1 MHETMNGSRSRRAVL
16 TAGAAGAAAW
26 LLGRVAAPE
35 AARSASGDP
44 LVLGQSNDATGFTTL
59 VNNDAGVQVLN
70 VTAPN
75 AAVGIRADVGIFTG
89 IFGSST
95 GDGISL
101 WGANAGTGTGVNGTS
116 EHGNG
121 VAGSTSTGS
130 ALFGASGFGGGGNA
144 LKAVG
149 PVDFSSAV
157 RATIPAHA
165 DHVDVAIVFGDDS
178 EQLDLTDT
186 SKVVCT
192 LMSNPFGRDLHYV
205 SINPATNTFTVHMTG
220 PVRTAIDVSCVVF
233 R

>member
-1 MHETMNGSRSRRAVL
+1 MHESMKGSHSRRALL
-16 TAGAAGAAAW
+16 TAGVAGAAAW
-26 LLGRVAAPE
+26 LVGRVAAPE

-44 LVLGQSNDATGFTTL
+44 LILGQSNDATGFTTL
-59 VNNDAGVQVLN
+59 NNLDAGIQVLSVN
-70 VTAPN
+70 APN
-75 AAVGIRADVGIFTG
+75 ASVGIRADVGGFTG

-95 GDGISL
+95 GDGIAL
-101 WGANAGTGTGVNGTS
+101 WGANTGTGTGVNGTS

-121 VAGSTSTGS
+121 VAGSASTGS
-130 ALFGASGFGGGGNA
+130 ALYGESGFGGGGNA

-149 PVDFSSAV
+149 PVDLSSAV

-165 DHVDVAIVFGDDS
+165 DHVDVAILFGQDS

-186 SKVVCT
+186 SKIVCT

-205 SINPATNTFTVHMTG
+205 SINAATNVFTVHMTG
-220 PVRTAIDVSCVVF
+220 PVRTAVDVSCVVF